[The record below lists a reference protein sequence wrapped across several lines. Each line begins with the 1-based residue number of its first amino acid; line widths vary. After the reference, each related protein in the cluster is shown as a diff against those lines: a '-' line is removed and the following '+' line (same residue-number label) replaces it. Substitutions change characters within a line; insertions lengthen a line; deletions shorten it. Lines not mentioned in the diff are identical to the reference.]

1 MLCTPQFEKPWT
13 KGKAKIFQQKT
24 FVTILFMDNK
34 TLYFLKI
41 NIAVIQVIHT

>member
-1 MLCTPQFEKPWT
+1 
-13 KGKAKIFQQKT
+13 
-24 FVTILFMDNK
+24 MDNK